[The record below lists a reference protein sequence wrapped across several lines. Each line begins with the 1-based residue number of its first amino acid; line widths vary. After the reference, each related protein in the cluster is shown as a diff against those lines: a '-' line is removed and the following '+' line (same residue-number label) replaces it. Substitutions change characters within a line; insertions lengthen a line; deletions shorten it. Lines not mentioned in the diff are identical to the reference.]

1 MRCPGCNK
9 LFFNE
14 TDLATEIL
22 SDLAEYRRSHFGH
35 NWHWA
40 PVFRFIEIG
49 AFYICTL
56 YLLLRVIGILWKRLI
71 SAKITTAKVANKIT
85 DFPHDV
91 MRVYVPP
98 LTTATA
104 QGNVDLAKTMS
115 FTGQEAA

>member
-49 AFYICTL
+49 EPANIEDWL
-56 YLLLRVIGILWKRLI
+56 DAPEEHNELWVRAHALLRGV
-71 SAKITTAKVANKIT
+71 
-85 DFPHDV
+85 
-91 MRVYVPP
+91 
-98 LTTATA
+98 
-104 QGNVDLAKTMS
+104 
-115 FTGQEAA
+115 